1 MNSSA
6 DGHRYRRSYTFRIV
20 RSAALPA
27 VPERIENIVR
37 FVDHRPK
44 LIGTRN
50 KRQPFG
56 ISDPAGEN
64 SAVLVNRTANRVA
77 HRVYRICIRRGGNI
91 NIEFVIW
98 IDNEILQLVTVE
110 SVQLGAAAVR

>member
-37 FVDHRPK
+37 FVHHRAK
-44 LIGTRN
+44 LIDTRN

-56 ISDPAGEN
+56 ISDLAGEK
-64 SAVLVNRTANRVA
+64 SAGLVNRTANRVA
-77 HRVYRICIRRGGNI
+77 HRVYRICIRRGGHLNT
-91 NIEFVIW
+91 
-98 IDNEILQLVTVE
+98 D
-110 SVQLGAAAVR
+110 VRLWHDE